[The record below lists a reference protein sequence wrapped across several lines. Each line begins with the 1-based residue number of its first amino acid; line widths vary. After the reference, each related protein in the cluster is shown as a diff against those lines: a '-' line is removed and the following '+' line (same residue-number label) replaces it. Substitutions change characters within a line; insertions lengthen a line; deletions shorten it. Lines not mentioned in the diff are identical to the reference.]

1 MQVITERSQIW
12 LRRNPYECQRFRRIG
27 VLPVS
32 MGRIQVSPWPDLAA
46 HLSIYRGSCAALD
59 HPLCATGYCAHTW
72 HLDSD
77 RTHPGHDLA
86 IFVLVVMRNE
96 LKLFRNIKTA
106 YRQEQNKLLDEDLQH
121 DLKKKSHF
129 NDQVL
134 FYLGV
139 LAVLSLANGLITI
152 FVWVPKVLEMPLCW
166 CQERAKFIWCR
177 PRWRSPF
184 RVGRW
189 LSAFSWISNEKNV

>member
-1 MQVITERSQIW
+1 
-12 LRRNPYECQRFRRIG
+12 
-27 VLPVS
+27 
-32 MGRIQVSPWPDLAA
+32 
-46 HLSIYRGSCAALD
+46 
-59 HPLCATGYCAHTW
+59 
-72 HLDSD
+72 
-77 RTHPGHDLA
+77 
-86 IFVLVVMRNE
+86 MRNE

-152 FVWVPKVLEMPLCW
+152 FVWLPKVLEMPLC
-166 CQERAKFIWCR
+166 
-177 PRWRSPF
+177 
-184 RVGRW
+184 
-189 LSAFSWISNEKNV
+189 

>member
-1 MQVITERSQIW
+1 
-12 LRRNPYECQRFRRIG
+12 
-27 VLPVS
+27 
-32 MGRIQVSPWPDLAA
+32 
-46 HLSIYRGSCAALD
+46 
-59 HPLCATGYCAHTW
+59 
-72 HLDSD
+72 
-77 RTHPGHDLA
+77 
-86 IFVLVVMRNE
+86 MRNE

-152 FVWVPKVLEMPLCW
+152 FVWVPKVLEMPLC
-166 CQERAKFIWCR
+166 
-177 PRWRSPF
+177 
-184 RVGRW
+184 
-189 LSAFSWISNEKNV
+189 